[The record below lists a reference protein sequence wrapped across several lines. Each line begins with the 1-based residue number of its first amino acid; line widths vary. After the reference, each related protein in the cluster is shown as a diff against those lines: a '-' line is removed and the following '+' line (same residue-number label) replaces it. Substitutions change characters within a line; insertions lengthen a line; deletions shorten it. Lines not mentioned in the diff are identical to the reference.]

1 MENVIKK
8 TSNALQIPL
17 WRGIFLFFSLSLWA
31 NEPYYREQKYTEIK
45 KINKEF
51 QVGSSSSLFVSNR
64 YGDITFLTDVTL
76 KDKIKIE
83 VEIKASAN
91 NLSDAQSRIKQITVD
106 FNQKSSDVLAR
117 TIIEQNNSF
126 FKGFGK
132 KSSINIQINYKISL
146 PVKTQIIVE
155 NKYGNIFLNKTER
168 DLKIDAEYG
177 GLQLG
182 EIWANAELDLEYIT
196 KANISIAKRVD
207 LETSYST
214 ISIEKAD
221 RIDLKA
227 SYSNFKIGNIKQ
239 VEANLSYGIFD
250 INETDFLNLDGDYT
264 NIAIG
269 KVSNQLSVEN
279 DYGTIVI
286 KEILPTT
293 KSVNVNSSYANVS
306 INYHPDWSFDYHFS
320 TSFASL
326 NVPKNLP
333 FTEKNKRMMS
343 NTLKGNKGK
352 SDNVFRVESDYG
364 GVTITEKL

>member
-264 NIAIG
+264 NVSIG
-269 KVSNQLSVEN
+269 KVNNQLSVEN
-279 DYGTIVI
+279 DYGAIVI

-293 KSVNVNSSYANVS
+293 KSVNVNSSYASVS
-306 INYHPDWSFDYHFS
+306 INYHSDWSFNYHFS

-333 FTEKNKRMMS
+333 FTEKSKRMMS
-343 NTLKGNKGK
+343 STLRGNKGK
-352 SDNVFRVESDYG
+352 SDNVFQVASDYG
-364 GVTITEKL
+364 GITITERP